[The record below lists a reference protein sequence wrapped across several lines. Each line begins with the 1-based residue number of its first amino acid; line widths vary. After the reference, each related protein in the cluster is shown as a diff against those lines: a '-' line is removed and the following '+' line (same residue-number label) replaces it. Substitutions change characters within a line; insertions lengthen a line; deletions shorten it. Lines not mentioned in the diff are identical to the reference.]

1 MLPLFDELPR
11 VGNVGVE
18 YRYCDTNF
26 LVAGLA
32 IEAVTG
38 RRFPEVAVQLVL
50 EPARMVDS
58 GFFSLDADPPGLATG
73 YLTSDDPPETWRS
86 NIYGLTACGMP
97 DGG

>member
-11 VGNVGVE
+11 VGNVGGE

-38 RRFPEVAVQLVL
+38 RPFNDVVR
-50 EPARMVDS
+50 
-58 GFFSLDADPPGLATG
+58 
-73 YLTSDDPPETWRS
+73 
-86 NIYGLTACGMP
+86 
-97 DGG
+97 